1 MTTRLV
7 VNGASVETVA
17 DPSTP
22 LLYVLRNDLHLKGTK
37 FGCGLGQC
45 GACHVLL
52 DGRSVASCDIPVASA
67 AAGKIM
73 TIEGLRD
80 DAVGAQV
87 IAAFVAAQA
96 AQCGYCT
103 PGMVV
108 TVAALL
114 SAGRAPDETELRAAL
129 DANLCRCGTYDRI
142 LRAARAAAEAV
153 FPTTHRTPVQKS

>member
-7 VNGASVETVA
+7 VNGVSVETVA

-45 GACHVLL
+45 GACHVLI
-52 DGRSVASCDIPVASA
+52 DERPVASCDFPVVSA
-67 AAGKIM
+67 GAGNVT

-80 DAVGAQV
+80 DAVGAHV
-87 IAAFVAAQA
+87 IAAFVEAQA

-108 TVAALL
+108 TLTALL
-114 SAGRAPDETELRAAL
+114 SGHQAPNENELRTAL

-142 LRAARAAAEAV
+142 LRAARTAAAAV
-153 FPTTHRTPVQKS
+153 FPMSDGRAVCRS